1 MLFKKKK
8 MFGLVQ
14 KDQRNSNSATNSTL
28 AAGSLTA
35 GVSNLELVNYSLPGG
50 VKIISKIIYAPSDFA
65 TYPGA
70 SELYW
75 FNNLP
80 QLPNAI
86 VDTDP
91 NKFVLPPT
99 ALIIGALLT
108 NNGTPIVLAAGA
120 CALTVTPTVFTTGAP
135 VTQEAPIFSA
145 ATLTQVNTVG
155 GLSVGLNIPGYTA
168 LAALGSAGALIPNI
182 AASTPADNLS
192 IALEGTTGVASGDLA
207 MILSY
212 ILY

>member
-1 MLFKKKK
+1 

-14 KDQRNSNSATNSTL
+14 KDQRNSNSASNSTL
-28 AAGSLTA
+28 AAGSVTS
-35 GVSNLELVNYSLPGG
+35 GVSNVELVNYSLPGG
-50 VKIISKIIYAPSDFA
+50 VKIISKIIYAPADFA

-70 SELYW
+70 NELYW
-75 FNNLP
+75 FNTLP

-99 ALIIGALLT
+99 ALIIGGLLT
-108 NNGTPIVLAAGA
+108 NNGVPIVLAGA
-120 CALTVTPTVFTTGAP
+120 ACDLTVTPTVFTTGVP
-135 VTQEAPIFSA
+135 VTQEAPVFTA
-145 ATLTQVNTVG
+145 ATLTDVNTPG

-168 LAALGSAGALIPNI
+168 LAALGSGGSSIPTI
-182 AASTPADNLS
+182 AASNPATNLS

-207 MILSY
+207 MILTY